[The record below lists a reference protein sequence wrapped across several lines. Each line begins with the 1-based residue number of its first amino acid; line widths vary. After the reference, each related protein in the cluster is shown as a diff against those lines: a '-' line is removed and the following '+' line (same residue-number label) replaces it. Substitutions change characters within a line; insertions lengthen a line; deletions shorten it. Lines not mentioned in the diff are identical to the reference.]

1 MPTKIP
7 INAEKT
13 LLPLSFILSVAIEM
27 EELGAAARVGVWL
40 LWQIPASEQLHF
52 AAV

>member
-1 MPTKIP
+1 MLTKNS

-27 EELGAAARVGVWL
+27 EELGASAAQVGVWL
-40 LWQIPASEQLHF
+40 L
-52 AAV
+52 